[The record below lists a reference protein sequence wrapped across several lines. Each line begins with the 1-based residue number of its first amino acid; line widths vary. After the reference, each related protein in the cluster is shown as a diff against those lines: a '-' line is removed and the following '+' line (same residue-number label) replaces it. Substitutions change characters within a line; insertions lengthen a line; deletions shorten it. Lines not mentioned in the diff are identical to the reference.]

1 MSRSPRAA
9 GFTLVEL
16 IVAIVLTAIVASI
29 VMLFLDAPLQS
40 YFAQTTGSNLADSA
54 NRIAATVTADV
65 RTALPNSL
73 RIRVVGSRTA
83 LELLATEGVA
93 RYSGQGD
100 NPSSQELVIGSQAP
114 WPPPAGFATLDA
126 FTPSPPPGRPY
137 LSVGNLG
144 TTASPPLGTSASP
157 LYDAYVGGN
166 GVMTPAG
173 TRVTVG
179 LNPGYPGENLVTLS
193 RRMTFQAPGTPAQPS
208 VHNAYLVSGPVSYVC
223 DSSAG
228 TFTRYSGYGVT
239 ATQAVPPGGTSALI
253 AQNVA
258 ACTMSIVS
266 APASYAYGE
275 LAILTVT
282 LASGG
287 ENLQV
292 FLEARAQ
299 YAQ

>member
-1 MSRSPRAA
+1 MSRPAKAA

-16 IVAIVLTAIVASI
+16 VVVIVLTAIVSSFI
-29 VMLFLDAPLQS
+29 VLFLDAPLQS
-40 YFAQTTGSNLADSA
+40 YFAQTASSNLVDSA
-54 NRIAATVTADV
+54 DRIAAAVNTDV

-73 RIRVVGSRTA
+73 RIRIVGSRTA

-93 RYSGQGD
+93 RYYGQGD
-100 NPSSQELVIGSQAP
+100 NPAKPGEELIVGNATM
-114 WPPPAGFATLDA
+114 GFATLDS
-126 FTPSPPPGRPY
+126 FSSQPLPPKPY

-157 LYDAYVGGN
+157 AYDAYVGGN
-166 GVMTPAG
+166 GAMTPAG
-173 TRVTVG
+173 ITVTVST
-179 LNPGYPGENLVTLS
+179 NPGYRGENLVTFN
-193 RRMTFQAPGTPAQPS
+193 RKMTFQAPGPPGTQPS

-223 DSSAG
+223 DSGAG
-228 TFTRYSGYGVT
+228 TLTRYSGYGVT
-239 ATQAVPPGGTSALI
+239 AAQAVPPAGTSALL

-287 ENLQV
+287 QNLQV
-292 FLEARAQ
+292 FLEAPVEYVQ
-299 YAQ
+299 

>member
-1 MSRSPRAA
+1 MSRSAKAA

-16 IVAIVLTAIVASI
+16 VIVIVLTAIVASFM
-29 VMLFLDAPLQS
+29 VLFLDAPLQS
-40 YFAQTTGSNLADSA
+40 YFAQTASSDLVDSA
-54 NRIAATVTADV
+54 DRIASAVTTDV

-73 RIRVVGSRTA
+73 RIRIVGSRTA
-83 LELLATEGVA
+83 LELLATGGVA
-93 RYSGQGD
+93 RYYGQGD
-100 NPSSQELVIGSQAP
+100 NPSNQGEELIIGN
-114 WPPPAGFATLDA
+114 PATGFATLDL
-126 FTPSPPPGRPY
+126 FSSQPLPPKPY

-144 TTASPPLGTSASP
+144 TTASPPLGTSAGP
-157 LYDAYVGGN
+157 AYDAYVGGN
-166 GVMTPAG
+166 GAMTPARTG
-173 TRVTVG
+173 VTVS
-179 LNPGYPGENLVTLS
+179 LNPGYPGENLVTLN
-193 RRMTFQAPGTPAQPS
+193 RKMTFQAPGPPGTQPS
-208 VHNAYLVSGPVSYVC
+208 VHNAYVVSGPVSYVC

-228 TFTRYSGYGVT
+228 TLTRYSGYGVA
-239 ATQAVPPGGTSALI
+239 ATQAVPPGGTSAVL

-287 ENLQV
+287 QNLQV
-292 FLEARAQ
+292 FLEAPME